1 MQLTEREQAALDYC
15 DQLMAY
21 HGVVPTD
28 MMARVKAHFSD
39 DELVAL
45 TMHIG
50 LINAANWY
58 VTAMELE
65 RE

>member
-1 MQLTEREQAALDYC
+1 MDYC

-21 HGVVPTD
+21 HGVVPPEL
-28 MMARVKAHFSD
+28 MARVKAHFSD
-39 DELVAL
+39 AELVAL

-58 VTAMELE
+58 VIAMELE
-65 RE
+65 REE